1 LWSLKKSLAAK
12 ETKLP
17 LCPGM
22 MIAHHWA
29 ANNNHFASFSGWEK
43 PMRHDELTR
52 LVQSTCDASFAVDS
66 DGCITAWNA
75 GAEKLFGLVASETLG
90 QSCGAIVKGTDE
102 CGAVC
107 SEHCTVRRSIEQR
120 RPLGNFDLEIETA
133 NGRQWSNVSVLVSD
147 DHNSTRPNSIYIVRP
162 IDLRKRLEI
171 LVRDF
176 IVSNTSVTPENA
188 VAMIAST
195 RAPAKDIDLS
205 PRELEILRLL
215 ARGESSK
222 TGSDQLHISRT
233 TFNNHVQ
240 HILKKLGAHNRLEAI
255 RRAEHAGLI

>member
-1 LWSLKKSLAAK
+1 
-12 ETKLP
+12 
-17 LCPGM
+17 
-22 MIAHHWA
+22 
-29 ANNNHFASFSGWEK
+29 
-43 PMRHDELTR
+43 MRHDELTR

-75 GAEKLFGLVASETLG
+75 GAEKLFGLAATEALG
-90 QSCGAIVKGTDE
+90 QSCGVIVKGTDE

-107 SEHCTVRRSIEQR
+107 SEHCTIRRLVEQR
-120 RPLGNFDLEIETA
+120 HPLGNFDLQIETA
-133 NGRQWSNVSVLVSD
+133 NGRQWSNVSVLVAD
-147 DHNSTRPNSIYIVRP
+147 DHNSSRPYAIYIVRP

-176 IVSNTSVTPENA
+176 VVSSTSLTPENA
-188 VAMIAST
+188 TEMIAST
-195 RAPAKDIDLS
+195 RAPAKDAELS

-222 TGSDQLHISRT
+222 TVSEHLHISRT
-233 TFNNHVQ
+233 TVNNHVQ
-240 HILKKLGAHNRLEAI
+240 HILQKLGAHNRLEAI